1 MELNHNYQNLNVQ
14 KFTETNPQRRL
25 TPKVSRTLKTAIIIT

>member
-1 MELNHNYQNLNVQ
+1 MDLYLSYQNLNVQ